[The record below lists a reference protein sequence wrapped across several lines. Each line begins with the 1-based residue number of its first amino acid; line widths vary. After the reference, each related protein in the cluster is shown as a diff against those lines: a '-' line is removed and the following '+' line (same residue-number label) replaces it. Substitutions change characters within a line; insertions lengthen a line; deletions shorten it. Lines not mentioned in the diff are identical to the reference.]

1 MSPGGF
7 AHKER
12 APEHH
17 TPEHHRT
24 PEMVLREENAVLK
37 KQVDDLQIALSAEQK
52 ERRDVE
58 KDYYTATKSFLE
70 LTISLNTSAGRPAE
84 ESVNHLRELEA
95 WWASVSS

>member
-12 APEHH
+12 APEMV
-17 TPEHHRT
+17 HRA
-24 PEMVLREENAVLK
+24 PEMLREENAVLK
-37 KQVDDLQIALSAEQK
+37 KQVHDLQIALSAEQK

-58 KDYYTATKSFLE
+58 KDYYIATKSFLE

-84 ESVNHLRELEA
+84 ENASHLRELEA